1 MCVYT
6 APGDK
11 YITNDIVYFAYRVCL
26 NTVKINNRVVAIL
39 SVIGSVMGAALIADW
54 QSIGYDPCTRFSVFH
69 NPEIENNITSLLVDT
84 NFHPAMTVPQY
95 NNSCTLVKVS
105 DSGFQARLEKFSK
118 RQSHNQTHTEGDTLH
133 LQCSNI
139 TEEELDCLGCSRS
152 NTSSCMTYR
161 VNVNDSCY
169 DLVSEEVTETVTSE
183 LHNSSGSGITC
194 SALNESMSVCITVQN
209 VASFSASQV
218 DDFKQAVSILTEA
231 VLHSDDELFSTI
243 AGIQTVRVEDHPE
256 FKIKPELLDA
266 SDLCLSSPDNCYWN
280 QFSPITKVD
289 CFACPPIC
297 RSVKQSLNFIQFAIG
312 VTIFVLVIPISRV
325 VLMVLISDNLS
336 PENQVRNRML
346 NNVGLIIYYLHD
358 CRVHSQEWL

>member
-1 MCVYT
+1 M
-6 APGDK
+6 
-11 YITNDIVYFAYRVCL
+11 CL

-39 SVIGSVMGAALIADW
+39 SVIGSIVGAALIADW
-54 QSIGYDPCTRFSVFH
+54 QSIGYDPCIRFSVFH
-69 NPEIENNITSLLVDT
+69 NPEIEDNITSLLIDT
-84 NFHPAMTVPQY
+84 GISPAMTTPQY
-95 NNSCTLVKVS
+95 NSNCTLLKVS
-105 DSGFQARLEKFSK
+105 DSGFQATLEKFS
-118 RQSHNQTHTEGDTLH
+118 QHQPHNQTHSETDTLH

-194 SALNESMSVCITVQN
+194 SALNKSMSVCITVQN
-209 VASFSASQV
+209 VASFSASQI

-231 VLHSDDELFSTI
+231 VMHSDDDELFSTI

-280 QFSPITKVD
+280 QFSPITNVD

-297 RSVKQSLNFIQFAIG
+297 RSVKHSLNFIQFAIG

-336 PENQVRNRML
+336 AENQVRSSIMM
-346 NNVGLIIYYLHD
+346 II
-358 CRVHSQEWL
+358 VKK

>member
-1 MCVYT
+1 M
-6 APGDK
+6 
-11 YITNDIVYFAYRVCL
+11 
-26 NTVKINNRVVAIL
+26 VAIL
-39 SVIGSVMGAALIADW
+39 SVIGSIIGAALIADW
-54 QSIGYDPCTRFSVFH
+54 QSIGYDPCIRFSVFH
-69 NPEIENNITSLLVDT
+69 NPEIEDNITSLLVDASI
-84 NFHPAMTVPQY
+84 NPAMTIPQY
-95 NNSCTLVKVS
+95 NNNCTLVKVN
-105 DSGFQARLEKFSK
+105 DSGFQAKLEKFSK
-118 RQSHNQTHTEGDTLH
+118 HQSYNQTHTEGDTLR

-139 TEEELDCLGCSRS
+139 TEEELDCLGCSRNS
-152 NTSSCMTYR
+152 NSSCMTYR

-169 DLVSEEVTETVTSE
+169 DLVSEEVTETE
-183 LHNSSGSGITC
+183 LRNSSGSGITC
-194 SALNESMSVCITVQN
+194 SALNDSMSVCITVQN

-218 DDFKQAVSILTEA
+218 NDFKQAVSILTEA
-231 VLHSDDELFSTI
+231 VMHSDDDELFSTI

-297 RSVKQSLNFIQFAIG
+297 RSVERSLNFIQFAIG

-336 PENQVRNRML
+336 PENQVRNIQYNKITMI
-346 NNVGLIIYYLHD
+346 NFY
-358 CRVHSQEWL
+358 

>member
-1 MCVYT
+1 MWYVLC
-6 APGDK
+6 AFP
-11 YITNDIVYFAYRVCL
+11 YRVCL

-39 SVIGSVMGAALIADW
+39 SVIGSIIGATLIADW
-54 QSIGYDPCTRFSVFH
+54 QSIGYDPCIKFSVFH
-69 NPEIENNITSLLVDT
+69 NPEIEDNITSLLIDSSI
-84 NFHPAMTVPQY
+84 NPAMIAPQY
-95 NNSCTLVKVS
+95 NNNCTLVKVS
-105 DSGFQARLEKFSK
+105 DSSFQATLEKFSK
-118 RQSHNQTHTEGDTLH
+118 RQSHNQTHIEGDALH
-133 LQCSNI
+133 LQCSNV
-139 TEEELDCLGCSRS
+139 TDQELDCLGCSTN

-169 DLVSEEVTETVTSE
+169 DLVSEEATETMTSE

-194 SALNESMSVCITVQN
+194 SALNKSMSVCITVQN

-218 DDFKQAVSILTEA
+218 NDFKQAVSILTEA
-231 VLHSDDELFSTI
+231 VMHSDGDELFSTI
-243 AGIQTVRVEDHPE
+243 AGIQNVRVEDHPE

-297 RSVKQSLNFIQFAIG
+297 RSVKRSLNFIQFAIG

-336 PENQVRNRML
+336 PENQVRNRIRL
-346 NNVGLIIYYLHD
+346 PYDFII
-358 CRVHSQEWL
+358 V

>member
-1 MCVYT
+1 
-6 APGDK
+6 
-11 YITNDIVYFAYRVCL
+11 
-26 NTVKINNRVVAIL
+26 VAIL
-39 SVIGSVMGAALIADW
+39 SVIGSIIGAALIADW
-54 QSIGYDPCTRFSVFH
+54 QSIGYDPCIKFSVFH
-69 NPEIENNITSLLVDT
+69 NPEIEDNITSLLVDT
-84 NFHPAMTVPQY
+84 SINPATTIPHY
-95 NNSCTLVKVS
+95 NNSCTLLKIS
-105 DSGFQARLEKFSK
+105 DSDFQARLEKFSK
-118 RQSHNQTHTEGDTLH
+118 HQSHNQTHTEDDTLH

-161 VNVNDSCY
+161 VSVNDSCY

-183 LHNSSGSGITC
+183 LYNTSGSGITC
-194 SALNESMSVCITVQN
+194 SALNKSMSVCITVQN
-209 VASFSASQV
+209 VASFSASQI
-218 DDFKQAVSILTEA
+218 DDFKQTVSILTEA
-231 VLHSDDELFSTI
+231 VIHSGDDELFSTM

-312 VTIFVLVIPISRV
+312 VTVFVLVIPISRV

-336 PENQVRNRML
+336 PENQVRNSIIKKIVRLMI
-346 NNVGLIIYYLHD
+346 NCMIVGSIHWSGYRSWWD
-358 CRVHSQEWL
+358 CKNLVTNLE